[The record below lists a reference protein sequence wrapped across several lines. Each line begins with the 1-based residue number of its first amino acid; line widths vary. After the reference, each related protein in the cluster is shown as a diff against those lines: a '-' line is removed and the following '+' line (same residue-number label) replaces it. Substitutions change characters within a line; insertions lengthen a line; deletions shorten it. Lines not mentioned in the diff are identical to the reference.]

1 MPKTATTFAC
11 TECGWSTSKWVGRCA
26 ECGEWNTVVEAA
38 TPSGVLRAVN
48 PVAIGG
54 ARRARPIVE
63 IEADA
68 ASHWPSGIVE
78 FDRVLGGGIVPGA
91 AILLSGEPG
100 VGKSTLLLEVASKA
114 AAAYDRV
121 LYVSA
126 EESASQVR
134 LRAERTGAL
143 HGNLYLA
150 AETELGAIIG
160 QIDAVAPGLVIVD
173 SVQTVSSEN
182 VTGLAGGPAQVRE
195 VAVTLIRVA
204 KERNIPILIVGHVTK
219 EGNVA
224 GPRLLEHLV
233 DVVCQ
238 FEGDRQT
245 PLRFVRALKNRF
257 GPTDEVGCFE
267 MTGDG
272 IAEVPDPSG
281 LFLSRSVIPV
291 SGTCVTIAMEG
302 RRPLPVEVQALVVPT
317 EASNPRRITSG
328 VDPARV
334 AMLVAVLD
342 RRAGLEV
349 LRKSDVYV
357 STVGGVRVTEPAADL
372 AIALA
377 IASATSGGT
386 VANETAAFGEIS
398 LAGDIRPA
406 PSAKQRASE
415 AGRLGFTTLIDSDA
429 LHVSFAIPKAVT
441 AAPPQRG

>member
-1 MPKTATTFAC
+1 MTKTATPFSC
-11 TECGWSTSKWVGRCA
+11 TECGWSTQKWVGRCG

-38 TPSGVLRAVN
+38 TPTGVLRALN
-48 PVAIGG
+48 PISITAD
-54 ARRARPIVE
+54 RRARPIIE

-68 ASHWPSGIVE
+68 ASHWPSGIAE
-78 FDRVLGGGIVPGA
+78 FDRVLGGGVVPGA

-114 AAAYDRV
+114 AGAYDRV

-143 HGNLYLA
+143 HDNLYLA
-150 AETELGAIIG
+150 AETDLGAIVG
-160 QIDAVAPGLVIVD
+160 QIDAVKPGLVIVD

-182 VTGLAGGPAQVRE
+182 VGGLAGGPAQVRE

-204 KERNIPILIVGHVTK
+204 KERNVPILIVGHVTK
-219 EGNVA
+219 EGNIA

-317 EASNPRRITSG
+317 DSPSPRRITSG

-334 AMLVAVLD
+334 AMLIAVLD
-342 RRAGLEV
+342 RRAKLSS

-406 PSAKQRASE
+406 PSSKQRASE
-415 AGRLGFTTLIDSDA
+415 AGRLGFSSLIDADA
-429 LHVSFAIPKAVT
+429 LHVSFAIPKAV
-441 AAPPQRG
+441 APPAA